1 MDGLINSND
10 YFHALQNMEAP
21 KFLRERGVQIIFA
34 SPQMLASPPY
44 YDQFGPYLERYN
56 VYGGKGLLYLLDEP
70 KY

>member
-1 MDGLINSND
+1 LINSND
-10 YFHALQNMEAP
+10 YFHALQNKEAP

-34 SPQMLASPPY
+34 SPQMLYKPPY
-44 YDQFGPYLERYN
+44 SDQFGPYLERYG